1 MAKSTYAGYL
11 TVPGDAGDPIVGSP
25 NTGVGGDIVANFK
38 AIGDVV
44 QKKNSSGG
52 VTIGYKDASNSVS
65 GASCCIVSSASQAYG
80 SKTVIL
86 GSDSAQ
92 SYISNSVNTMKNSD
106 SSYVQGIAG
115 WKGISGGSYPGSSY
129 STTDLGI
136 EVNSTGYA
144 VLDVEAIFVDTNY
157 NRSAKKYRVVVDYS
171 SYPSVISVSLL
182 QGTDSFASSRFSVS
196 NGSIYLENPDYQY
209 SYFVLNIHYTMLT
222 YAFSYNSGSYSGS
235 YYGS

>member
-1 MAKSTYAGYL
+1 MSKTTYAGYL
-11 TVPGDAGDPIVGSP
+11 TVPGSASDPIVGSP
-25 NTGVGGDIVANFK
+25 NTDVGGDIVANFK
-38 AIGDVV
+38 AIGDVI

-52 VTIGYKDASNSVS
+52 VTIGDKSASNNVS
-65 GASCCIVSSASQAYG
+65 GASCCIVSSTSHALG
-80 SKTVIL
+80 SNTVIL

-92 SYISNSVNTMKNSD
+92 SYTSNSVNTMKNAD

-129 STTDLGI
+129 SSTALGI

-171 SYPSVISVSLL
+171 NYPSVLSVTLL
-182 QGTDSFASSRFSVS
+182 QGTDAYASSRFSVS

-222 YAFSYNSGSYSGS
+222 YAYTYSSGSYSGS
-235 YYGS
+235 YYSS